1 MHLNLLQKK
10 VIQKTAEVTDD
21 LIGNKIVDKITGI
34 ALQSKPEA
42 GTQTEETSK
51 VRFASSEKT
60 MCYYWWAKID
70 INK

>member
-1 MHLNLLQKK
+1 MHLNLLQRK

-42 GTQTEETSK
+42 VTQTEETSK
-51 VRFASSEKT
+51 VRFATSKKT
-60 MCYYWWAKID
+60 MCYY
-70 INK
+70 

>member
-60 MCYYWWAKID
+60 MCCYWWAKID